1 MALFMFGH
9 PSRKIKNTKMIKNEK
24 DNLFCYD
31 CKKEIKLNGEELVDA
46 VLLGYKDGL
55 DDYRVIKCKACY
67 EKHPE
72 LANFRKC
79 EVYSRIVGYI
89 RPVNQWN
96 DGKQA
101 EYADRKEYKI
111 TEI

>member
-1 MALFMFGH
+1 VALLLFGH

>member
-1 MALFMFGH
+1 M
-9 PSRKIKNTKMIKNEK
+9 EK
-24 DNLFCYD
+24 KETDNLFCYD

-46 VLLGYKDGL
+46 VLLGYKDGM
-55 DDYRVIKCKACY
+55 DDYRVIKCKDCY

-101 EYADRKEYKI
+101 EYIDRKEYKI
-111 TEI
+111 TEV